1 MAGILGYT
9 GLSPAAGVVVKSI
22 GMMNYAGC
30 DSWGVCTLDD
40 SIRIRRS
47 VDDFDADYEMKN
59 IADLPGNLGLAHT
72 RWSTHGEPSL
82 VNVHPVLDCSSS
94 IGVVHNGIIENHA
107 DLRKI
112 LEDKGHVFRTQTD
125 TEVIPHLV
133 EDFLRRNG
141 SVEDAVL
148 QALGMMEGS
157 FSFALL
163 STHSG
168 NRIFGARKKHPI
180 YIGRTG
186 SSSIIASEPSCLPGL
201 AYQVAPLPRGSL
213 VILDP
218 KNIRVCDFLTGDLH
232 EPNWVGVDRR
242 FLAENRKGYRHY
254 IEKEIAHEPEML
266 QIISLGDLLGIELL
280 ASAFEDADR
289 VLFLPDSKSYNAA
302 LVANHIL
309 GDIARRQARV
319 LPASEFVHMNKHVY
333 EDDLV
338 VGIST
343 GRAEHSLLEA
353 MRLSKARGAQVAATT
368 GNGSQELRMVAQ
380 PVISLGRDRR
390 KLSEMGSFVGQAGLA
405 LLLAH
410 SIRGNV
416 DKGIDELTRL
426 GNDIKASY
434 RDIQRKAHAI
444 APLVYGSKS
453 IFFFGRNTLYPAA
466 LEAADEIQRITNI
479 SSIGLEKANLGKNN
493 FVAITPETTC
503 VYFLPKGDK
512 SSLRNAEESN
522 SMGGGTV
529 VGIFESEG
537 DSLLREQ
544 IVVPESRH
552 LFPLTG
558 MLPAQMLVYEI
569 SLLMGTNPDSIVYS
583 N

>member
-1 MAGILGYT
+1 LAGILGYT
-9 GLSPAAGVVVKSI
+9 GLFPAAGVVVKSI
-22 GMMNYAGC
+22 GRMKYAGC

-47 VDDFDADYEMKN
+47 VDDFDSSYEMKN
-59 IADLPGNLGLAHT
+59 TADLPGNLGLAHT
-72 RWSTHGEPSL
+72 RWATHGEPSL

-112 LEDKGHVFRTQTD
+112 LEGKGHTFRTQTD

-133 EDFLRRNG
+133 EDLLRRNR
-141 SVEDAVL
+141 SVEDAL
-148 QALGMMEGS
+148 PEALKMLEGS
-157 FSFALL
+157 FSFALI
-163 STHSG
+163 SIHSG

-186 SSSIIASEPSCLPGL
+186 SSSIITSEPSCLPGL
-201 AYQVAPLPRGSL
+201 AYQVAPLPRGSMA
-213 VILDP
+213 ILDS
-218 KNIRVCDFLTGDLH
+218 KNIRVCDIYTGDPH

-242 FLAENRKGYRHY
+242 FLAENRRGYRHY

-266 QIISLGDLLGIELL
+266 QILSLGDLLGIELL
-280 ASAFEDADR
+280 ASAFQDAER
-289 VLFLPDSKSYNAA
+289 VLLLPDSKSYNAA
-302 LVANHIL
+302 LVANHLL
-309 GDIARRQARV
+309 GDIARRQASV
-319 LPASEFVHMNKHVY
+319 LPASEFVHMKKQVY

-338 VGIST
+338 IGIST
-343 GRAEHSLLEA
+343 SRMEHSLIESL
-353 MRLSKARGAQVAATT
+353 RLSKARGAQVAATT

-380 PVISLGRDRR
+380 PVISLGRDKRR
-390 KLSEMGSFVGQAGLA
+390 LSEMGSFVGQAGLA

-416 DKGIDELTRL
+416 DKGIDQLTHL
-426 GNDIKASY
+426 GNDIKSSF
-434 RDIQRKAHAI
+434 RDIQRKAHVI
-444 APLVYGSKS
+444 APLLYGSKS
-453 IFFFGRNTLYPAA
+453 VFFFGRNTLYPVA
-466 LEAADEIQRITNI
+466 LEAADEIRRMASI

-493 FVAITPETTC
+493 FVTITPETAC

-512 SSLRNAEESN
+512 SSLRNAEEST
-522 SMGGGTV
+522 SSGGGTII
-529 VGIFESEG
+529 GIFESEG

-544 IVVPESRH
+544 IIVPESRH

-558 MLPAQMLVYEI
+558 MLPVQMLAYEI

-583 N
+583 S